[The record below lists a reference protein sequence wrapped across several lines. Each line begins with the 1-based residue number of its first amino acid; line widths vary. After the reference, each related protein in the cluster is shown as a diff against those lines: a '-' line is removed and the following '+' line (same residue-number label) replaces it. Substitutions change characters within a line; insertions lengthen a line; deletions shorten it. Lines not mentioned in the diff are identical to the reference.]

1 VNLGANDLVRA
12 FVVWRFDNR
21 RACGMT
27 ANANSAAR
35 IRTLAGCDDVVN
47 QLAGIAIL
55 DNPVAR
61 VSFRPVH
68 RAAQITTKWQI
79 LACSRQP
86 NDFASI
92 VTDAT

>member
-1 VNLGANDLVRA
+1 MRA
-12 FVVWRFDNR
+12 FVVWRLDNR
-21 RACGMT
+21 RACGLS
-27 ANANSAAR
+27 AYANSAAR
-35 IRTLAGCDDVVN
+35 IGTLACGNDMVN